1 MTARS
6 AQHLSQKQEASAAS
20 PSKIALEFD
29 DHRHLAAIAGP
40 EHQFLARIEQKL
52 GVRIADRG
60 NTLLIEGDAPSVQKA
75 ETVLLALY
83 DRVQGSGL
91 HAQALSLDE
100 VDTQLRYAAQ
110 GQVQSSEDG
119 ATVRRGA
126 AQTPRVFRPKSPGQ
140 AAYRAAMAQ
149 HDLVFALGP
158 AGTGKTFLAVL
169 QAVEAFQAGQVERI
183 ILARPAIEAG
193 ERIGFL
199 PGDLQEKLDPYMRP
213 LYDALDETLGPRQ
226 RSLLMDKERGA
237 RIEIIPLAF
246 MRGRTFKQSFVILDE
261 AQNTTIA
268 QMKMV
273 LTRLG
278 AGSRIVVAGDP
289 SQVDLPQAVPSG
301 LLDAVNRLA
310 ALDGVASVR
319 LDGRDVMRHELV
331 ARIVA
336 AYERDRR

>member
-1 MTARS
+1 
-6 AQHLSQKQEASAAS
+6 
-20 PSKIALEFD
+20 
-29 DHRHLAAIAGP
+29 
-40 EHQFLARIEQKL
+40 
-52 GVRIADRG
+52 
-60 NTLLIEGDAPSVQKA
+60 
-75 ETVLLALY
+75 
-83 DRVQGSGL
+83 
-91 HAQALSLDE
+91 
-100 VDTQLRYAAQ
+100 
-110 GQVQSSEDG
+110 
-119 ATVRRGA
+119 
-126 AQTPRVFRPKSPGQ
+126 
-140 AAYRAAMAQ
+140 
-149 HDLVFALGP
+149 
-158 AGTGKTFLAVL
+158 
-169 QAVEAFQAGQVERI
+169 
-183 ILARPAIEAG
+183 
-193 ERIGFL
+193 
-199 PGDLQEKLDPYMRP
+199 
-213 LYDALDETLGPRQ
+213 
-226 RSLLMDKERGA
+226 MDKERGA

-336 AYERDRR
+336 AYGDDRR